1 MSDVT
6 DSAER
11 NRAAPCGLYC
21 GACST
26 YIARQRGDRARLST
40 IAKRIGE
47 QKGWAIKPEEDLVCE
62 GCLSSK
68 LAIMCRKC
76 AIRDC
81 ATKKDYNYCA
91 RCPDFPCQTIINFNN
106 DGRPHHSEVLDN
118 IRRQQ
123 QIGID
128 PWLEEQEKKW
138 RCPACGCF
146 LEWYDTK
153 CPQCSAPLPKQ
164 F

>member
-1 MSDVT
+1 MNDAT

-21 GACST
+21 GACSA
-26 YIARQRGDRARLST
+26 YIARQRDDRERLDA
-40 IAKRIGE
+40 IAKRIGKVE
-47 QKGWAIKPEEDLVCE
+47 GWVIKPDEDLGCE

-81 ATKKDYNYCA
+81 AINKGYNYCA

-106 DGRPHHSEVLDN
+106 DGRPHHSEVLDS
-118 IRRQQ
+118 IRQQ
-123 QIGID
+123 QQMGID
-128 PWLEEQEKKW
+128 SWLEEQGKRW
-138 RCPACGCF
+138 QCPACGCS
-146 LEWYDTK
+146 LEWYDTR
-153 CPQCSAPLPKQ
+153 CPQCSATMPRQ